1 LVNIAGYVL
10 SMRTTPHASLAVAVA
25 AIRELIEQTRASR
38 RMDSRTAQALDFAL
52 DGLGLMWEALEGEQ
66 QSYREYER
74 DCVDFFEFAPHACVL
89 TDLNG
94 MVRRA
99 NRAAVELLGVTAAE
113 LLRKP
118 LGSFFPAEQDVL
130 TPGYL
135 LEQTTRDGA
144 PRTIHW
150 RTSVHREA
158 GGAEIEAS
166 VSEIGRPRGGAT
178 GLCWLLRP
186 VARVEP
192 AALENRTI
200 LDAQVA
206 VPKPAIG
213 IELGRAALPR
223 DPPALDDRMPV
234 G

>member
-1 LVNIAGYVL
+1 
-10 SMRTTPHASLAVAVA
+10 MRTTPHASLAVAVA

-38 RMDSRTAQALDFAL
+38 RVDAQTAQALDFAL
-52 DGLGLMWEALEGEQ
+52 DGLGLMWEALEGEV
-66 QSYREYER
+66 QSYGEYER

-118 LGSFFPAEQDVL
+118 LGSFFPAGQDVL
-130 TPGYL
+130 TPGYM
-135 LEQTTRDGA
+135 LELTTRDSG

-150 RTSVHREA
+150 RTTVHRTEV
-158 GGAEIEAS
+158 EAS
-166 VSEIGRPRGGAT
+166 VSEIGPPRGGVT
-178 GLCWLLRP
+178 SLCWLLRP
-186 VARVEP
+186 LAR
-192 AALENRTI
+192 A
-200 LDAQVA
+200 LDAQIA
-206 VPKPAIG
+206 VPEPAVG
-213 IELGRAALPR
+213 IELGRTALPR